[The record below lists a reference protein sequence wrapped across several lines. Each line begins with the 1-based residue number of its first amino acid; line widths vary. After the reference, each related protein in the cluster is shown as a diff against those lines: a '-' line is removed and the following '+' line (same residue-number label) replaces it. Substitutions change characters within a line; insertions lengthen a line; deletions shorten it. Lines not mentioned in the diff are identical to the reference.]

1 MKQSQRVSSTTR
13 AASLGVSILAG
24 GRWLVRELPRRFVVA
39 FRNRRTAIVFVT
51 IAMVAFTSLAVFAAT
66 SEATLLRFD
75 RAVQGRLLDS
85 RTEWLNH
92 AMIWLTFL
100 GTRYVIAVAALGL
113 LIWSRV
119 NRKHQTFVMVIVAAA
134 ILNPV
139 LEIGLKELVDRV
151 RPAIDQLLPGN
162 GPSFPSGHV
171 LAAVGFYG
179 LFPFLTWEATHK
191 TWVRFVALLGSL
203 AVVAVVTVSRPY
215 LDVHWATDAIAGA
228 LLGMVLVVASYQ
240 VYLRVA
246 EGKQASAV

>member
-1 MKQSQRVSSTTR
+1 MKQPQRVSNT
-13 AASLGVSILAG
+13 APVAPLGASILGA
-24 GRWLVRELPRRFVVA
+24 GRWLVRELPRCFVAAV
-39 FRNRRTAIVFVT
+39 RNRRTAIALVT

-75 RAVQGRLLDS
+75 RAVQGLLLDS

-119 NRKHQTFVMVIVAAA
+119 NKNHQTFVMIIVAAA

-139 LEIGLKELVDRV
+139 LEVGFKELVDRV

-191 TWVRFVALLGSL
+191 TWLRFAAFLGSL
-203 AVVAVVTVSRPY
+203 AVVVVVTVSRPY

-240 VYLRVA
+240 VYLRIA
-246 EGKQASAV
+246 EGEQASAA